1 MTLFQV
7 SELLFF
13 TQIYLYIFTHYIII
27 IIIIITI
34 IIIIIVIY
42 PYLPIFNVLL
52 VQKFVHQRPQRGA
65 QVRVG
70 LKSSRPFPPTTGLAA
85 GASNMA
91 GTCPI

>member
-1 MTLFQV
+1 M
-7 SELLFF
+7 
-13 TQIYLYIFTHYIII
+13 
-27 IIIIITI
+27 
-34 IIIIIVIY
+34 Y

-52 VQKFVHQRPQRGA
+52 VQKFVHQRSQRA